1 MVKGPVSPP
10 PVWPVPMAPDQ
21 LLVSSHCS
29 YSQQW
34 FRTCFPNLSPF
45 IHIYIYSF
53 IQFMVEIQE
62 KIQQSFHLGSKFIRT
77 PGTFQH
83 AMLRGNGTRGLI
95 VEELKLFL
103 ENHHVYWVNRL
114 AMVIFES
121 YVGLPEDILNV
132 GQGLI
137 YCCCCCCHRRFT
149 IGNKHYQLLRWWND
163 LIHGSRWF
171 KYTDMYIYIYI

>member
-62 KIQQSFHLGSKFIRT
+62 KNPTVFPPWIQIYSDPWYFPARHAERQWYQRLDRRRAETVPGKSPCLLGKST
-77 PGTFQH
+77 S
-83 AMLRGNGTRGLI
+83 NGHFR
-95 VEELKLFL
+95 KLCWFTGGYTECRPRFNIL
-103 ENHHVYWVNRL
+103 LLLLSSQVYYW
-114 AMVIFES
+114 
-121 YVGLPEDILNV
+121 
-132 GQGLI
+132 
-137 YCCCCCCHRRFT
+137 
-149 IGNKHYQLLRWWND
+149 K
-163 LIHGSRWF
+163 
-171 KYTDMYIYIYI
+171 

>member
-1 MVKGPVSPP
+1 MVKGPVSP
-10 PVWPVPMAPDQ
+10 
-21 LLVSSHCS
+21 LLSD
-29 YSQQW
+29 
-34 FRTCFPNLSPF
+34 LSPWHPINSLSLAIAA
-45 IHIYIYSF
+45 IHTSDSAHVFQIWIHLYIYIYIYTC

-103 ENHHVYWVNRL
+103 ENHHVSWVNRL

-137 YCCCCCCHRRFT
+137 YCCYHRRFT
-149 IGNKHYQLLRWWND
+149 IGIKHY
-163 LIHGSRWF
+163 
-171 KYTDMYIYIYI
+171 